1 MKSNKYMRALFRDY
15 GMVFVL
21 LALCALVS
29 IVTIADHHPSDVAA
43 GRQLA
48 NQLSS
53 QAGTEINVLIVAR
66 EVPSTDEAFALAL
79 KEQLQSN
86 GANVLGVELGNP
98 RSVRARLED
107 LGRQKIRVDYIATHN
122 FSSNWGVLHTD
133 KLKALGTTFPTLKKV
148 RKVRPKSHR
157 WPIFLTASNLRK
169 VLDQNA
175 PTAIVAIG
183 MTLVI
188 ITAGIDLSVGSMVA
202 LASVITAI
210 TIRDL
215 FGGASASGM
224 DVTLAYGLTMLV
236 CAGVGMLVGVFVTVF
251 KVPPFVVTLGLMMVA
266 RGAAYFIADEASA
279 IPLSS
284 VAGNKLL
291 YDSNLLGIQNQI
303 PIMIL
308 LFVMAHVLMNHTAY
322 GRYVYAVGGNVTSA
336 RLSGVP
342 VVFVVISVYMI
353 CSLLSGFAGILETS
367 HHQAGLM
374 SAGNLL
380 ELKAI
385 AAVVVGGTSLMG
397 GEGKIFGTF
406 IGVLILGVIENGL
419 NTAGAHLGLEGVQ
432 KMGLEQVIYGA
443 LILVAVLIDQLK
455 KKVVKPAAN

>member
-1 MKSNKYMRALFRDY
+1 MKNNKYMRALFRDY

-29 IVTIADHHPSDVAA
+29 IVTIADHHPSDAAA
-43 GRQLA
+43 GNQLA
-48 NQLSS
+48 NQLTS
-53 QAGTEINVLIVAR
+53 QAGTKINVLIVAR
-66 EVPSTDEAFALAL
+66 DVPSSDEAFALEL
-79 KEQLQSN
+79 KEQLQAN
-86 GANVLGVELGNP
+86 GVTVLGVELGNP
-98 RSVRARLED
+98 RSVRERLED
-107 LGRQKIRVDYIATHN
+107 FGRQNIRVDYIATHN
-122 FSSNWGVLHTD
+122 FSSNWGVLHTE
-133 KLKALGTTFPTLKKV
+133 KLKALGTKYPSLKEV
-148 RKVRPKSHR
+148 RKVRPKSQR

-210 TIRDL
+210 TIRDFL
-215 FGGASASGM
+215 GGASASGM
-224 DVTLAYGLTMLV
+224 DVTLAYGLTILV
-236 CAGVGMLVGVFVTVF
+236 CAGVGVLVGVFVTVF

-284 VAGNKLL
+284 VDANNLL

-322 GRYVYAVGGNVTSA
+322 GRYVYAVGGNATSA

-432 KMGLEQVIYGA
+432 KMGLEQVIYGG
-443 LILVAVLIDQLK
+443 LILVAVLIDQMK
-455 KKVVKPAAN
+455 KKVLKPAVA

>member
-21 LALCALVS
+21 LALCGLVS
-29 IVTIADHHPSDVAA
+29 IATIADHHPSDVAA

-86 GANVLGVELGNP
+86 GANVLGVELGDP

>member
-1 MKSNKYMRALFRDY
+1 
-15 GMVFVL
+15 
-21 LALCALVS
+21 
-29 IVTIADHHPSDVAA
+29 
-43 GRQLA
+43 
-48 NQLSS
+48 
-53 QAGTEINVLIVAR
+53 
-66 EVPSTDEAFALAL
+66 
-79 KEQLQSN
+79 
-86 GANVLGVELGNP
+86 
-98 RSVRARLED
+98 
-107 LGRQKIRVDYIATHN
+107 
-122 FSSNWGVLHTD
+122 
-133 KLKALGTTFPTLKKV
+133 
-148 RKVRPKSHR
+148 
-157 WPIFLTASNLRK
+157 
-169 VLDQNA
+169 
-175 PTAIVAIG
+175 

-342 VVFVVISVYMI
+342 VVFVVISVYTI

-432 KMGLEQVIYGA
+432 KLS
-443 LILVAVLIDQLK
+443 LIHI
-455 KKVVKPAAN
+455 